1 MAVERAQCGDNDGIC
16 FLYERFAPEV
26 HRYVRSIVKDHH
38 EAEDITQ
45 SVFTKLSSAIQR
57 YEPQE
62 APFTAWI
69 LRVARNAALDHLRS
83 RRPIPC
89 ETIRAAD
96 EDCVWSR
103 RERVR
108 DIRHALAH
116 LPTEQRHVLIL
127 RHVSGLTPGEIAAAS
142 GKTES
147 SVHGLHHR
155 GRTTLVAELQRLG
168 AAPVVSPGA
177 AA

>member
-1 MAVERAQCGDNDGIC
+1 MAVERAQSGDSDGVC
-16 FLYERFAPEV
+16 FLYQRFAAEV

-45 SVFTKLSSAIQR
+45 SVFAKLSTAIQR

-62 APFTAWI
+62 VPFFAWI
-69 LRVARNAALDHLRS
+69 LRVARNAALDYLRS

-89 ETIRAAD
+89 ETIRAED

-103 RERVR
+103 RERVH

-116 LPTEQRHVLIL
+116 LPAEQRHVLIL

-155 GRTTLVAELQRLG
+155 GRAALVAELQRLG
-168 AAPVVSPGA
+168 AAPVVSPRA